1 MDAWKT
7 KNRAVILFLI
17 LTGCAVG
24 PDYRRP
30 STPVSDDFKEAPAG
44 WKQAQPRDEIAR
56 GTWWEMFRDDQ
67 LRALM
72 EKIDVSNPTLAA
84 AEAQYRQALA
94 VVSVSRA
101 GLFPAVDANAS
112 VTRSHS
118 PGSTLGGTT
127 AGRTFTTYS
136 GNLTATWEPDLWGRV
151 RRGIESSE
159 AAAQASAGDLGAARL
174 SLQAQLATSYFQLR
188 ALDAQKQLLDQAVAA
203 LRKSLELTENR
214 YRAGVVARS
223 DVVQA
228 DAQLKSTLVQMIDLG
243 VQRAQLEHAIAV
255 LTGVPPAQLTLSPL
269 EQYGVDV
276 PQIPPGL
283 PSALLER
290 RPDVAAAERRVASSN
305 AQIGVAKAA
314 FFPQLTLTGSYG
326 TRALDTASLFTA
338 PTRFWSI
345 GPAIAQSIFDA
356 GLRRAQ
362 TEQAIAVYDATV
374 ANYRQV
380 ALTAFQEV
388 EDNLAALRILEE
400 EARSEEEALQA
411 ARLAVELTLNQYKA
425 GTVSYLNVVTVQT
438 ALLNEERNAVGI
450 RARRLA
456 AAVALIRAL
465 GGGWDDSVAKAL
477 SQPRDMEVR
486 DHAQ

>member
-1 MDAWKT
+1 
-7 KNRAVILFLI
+7 
-17 LTGCAVG
+17 
-24 PDYRRP
+24 
-30 STPVSDDFKEAPAG
+30 
-44 WKQAQPRDEIAR
+44 
-56 GTWWEMFRDDQ
+56 
-67 LRALM
+67 
-72 EKIDVSNPTLAA
+72 
-84 AEAQYRQALA
+84 
-94 VVSVSRA
+94 
-101 GLFPAVDANAS
+101 
-112 VTRSHS
+112 
-118 PGSTLGGTT
+118 
-127 AGRTFTTYS
+127 
-136 GNLTATWEPDLWGRV
+136 
-151 RRGIESSE
+151 
-159 AAAQASAGDLGAARL
+159 
-174 SLQAQLATSYFQLR
+174 
-188 ALDAQKQLLDQAVAA
+188 
-203 LRKSLELTENR
+203 
-214 YRAGVVARS
+214 
-223 DVVQA
+223 VVQA
-228 DAQLKSTLVQMIDLG
+228 DAQLKSTLVQTVDLG

-255 LTGVPPAQLTLSPL
+255 LTGVPPAQLTLSPF

-283 PSALLER
+283 RSALLER
-290 RPDVAAAERRVASSN
+290 RPDVAAAERRVAASN
-305 AQIGVAKAA
+305 AQIGVAKSA
-314 FFPQLTLTGSYG
+314 FFPQLTLSGGYG

-345 GPAIAQSIFDA
+345 GPALVQSVFDA

-362 TEQAIAVYDATV
+362 TEQAIAAYDATV

-465 GGGWDDSVAKAL
+465 GGGWGDSVAQAL
-477 SQPRDMEVR
+477 SQPRDTEVR